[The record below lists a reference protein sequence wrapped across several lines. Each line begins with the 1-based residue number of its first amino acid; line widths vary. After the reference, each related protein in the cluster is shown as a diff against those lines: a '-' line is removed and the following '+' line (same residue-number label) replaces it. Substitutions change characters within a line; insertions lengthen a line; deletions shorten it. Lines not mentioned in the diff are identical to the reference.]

1 MKSLKLKALNQ
12 TITVVQGTGFIGY
25 PFFDVNYASATIIVG
40 DNVKIFGE
48 EVDKDLLNQIIGKG
62 TIKILSQRY
71 SSLNA
76 EANVIYD
83 WLLSKTN
90 FIKDIKECGE

>member
-25 PFFDVNYASATIIVG
+25 PYFDVNYASATIIVG
-40 DNVKIFGE
+40 NNVKITGE

-62 TIKILSQRY
+62 TVKILSQRY
-71 SSLNA
+71 ASLNS
-76 EANVIYD
+76 ESNVVYD
-83 WLLSKTN
+83 WLLSKAN
-90 FIKDIKECGE
+90 FIKEIKESGE

>member
-1 MKSLKLKALNQ
+1 MKSLKLNALNQ

-25 PFFDVNYASATIIVG
+25 PYFDINYASATIIVG
-40 DNVKIFGE
+40 NNVKIIGE
-48 EVDKDLLNQIIGKG
+48 EVDKNLLNQIIGKG

-71 SSLNA
+71 ASLNC
-76 EANVIYD
+76 ESNVVYD

-90 FIKDIKECGE
+90 FIKEIKEVVE